1 MAILAA
7 LHMPEYG
14 VQINP
19 FVPSGPFLYHLKIR
33 LRLPYGFLMFLGG
46 RERVHWEQMGYNH
59 FRENCIEL

>member
-19 FVPSGPFLYHLKIR
+19 FVPSGPFLYPLKIS
-33 LRLPYGFLMFLGG
+33 
-46 RERVHWEQMGYNH
+46 
-59 FRENCIEL
+59 ENLKVL